1 MQVLI
6 SQTQLS
12 ERIGALGAELTE
24 HYAALDE
31 PIVLVGVLR
40 GSFVFMA
47 DLARAIDRPVEVDFM
62 SASSYGDGTTSS
74 GDVKLKTDLQNSI
87 QGRHVLVVEDIV
99 DTGHTL
105 AKLRSILVS
114 RQPAS
119 LKFVSLLDKP
129 SRRENSESADWVG
142 FTIEDLF
149 VVGYGLDEAGL
160 NRNLPYVGVKGSD
173 S

>member
-6 SQTQLS
+6 SEAQLS
-12 ERIGALGAELTE
+12 ERIQALGAELTA
-24 HYAALDE
+24 HYAAIDE

-47 DLARAIDRPVEVDFM
+47 DLARAMDRPLEVDFM
-62 SASSYGDGTTSS
+62 SASSYGDGTVSS

-87 QGRHVLVVEDIV
+87 EGRHVLVVEDIV

-105 AKLRSILVS
+105 AKLRSRLQA

-119 LKFVSLLDKP
+119 LRFVSLLDKP
-129 SRRENSESADWVG
+129 SRRENSEAADWIG

-160 NRNLPYVGVKGSD
+160 NRNLPYVGVKSGD
-173 S
+173 

>member
-6 SQTQLS
+6 SETQLS
-12 ERIGALGAELTE
+12 ERVAALGEELTQ
-24 HYAALDE
+24 HYADVDE
-31 PIVLVGVLR
+31 AIVLVGVLR

-47 DLARAIDRPVEVDFM
+47 DLARAMDRPLEADFM
-62 SASSYGDGTTSS
+62 SASSYGDGTVSS
-74 GDVKLKTDLQNSI
+74 GQVKLKTDLQNSI
-87 QGRHVLVVEDIV
+87 EGRHVLVVEDIV

-105 AKLRSILVS
+105 AKLRSILSS

-119 LKFVSLLDKP
+119 LRFVSLLDKP
-129 SRRENSESADWVG
+129 SRRENSEAADWTG

-160 NRNLPYVGVKGSD
+160 NRNLPYVGVKNSD
-173 S
+173 

>member
-6 SQTQLS
+6 SEAQLT
-12 ERIGALGAELTE
+12 ERIQTLGVEVSA
-24 HYAALDE
+24 HYASVEE
-31 PIVLVGVLR
+31 PLVLVGVLR

-47 DLARAIDRPVEVDFM
+47 DLARAMDRPLEVDFI
-62 SASSYGDGTTSS
+62 SASSYGDGMVSS
-74 GDVKLKTDLQNSI
+74 GDVRLKTDLQNPI
-87 QGRHVLVVEDIV
+87 EGRHVVVVEDIV

-105 AKLRSILVS
+105 AKLRSILQS

-119 LKFVSLLDKP
+119 LRFVSLLDKP
-129 SRRENSESADWVG
+129 SRRENNEAADWVG

-160 NRNLPYVGVKGSD
+160 KRNLPYVGVKGSD
-173 S
+173 

>member
-6 SQTQLS
+6 SAAELQ
-12 ERIGALGAELTE
+12 ERIQALGETLRA
-24 HYAALDE
+24 HYADVDD
-31 PIVLVGVLR
+31 PIVVVGVLR
-40 GSFVFMA
+40 GSFIFMA
-47 DLARAIDRPVEVDFM
+47 DLVRALDRPLRVDFL
-62 SASSYGDGTTSS
+62 SASSYGDATVSS
-74 GDVKLKTDLQNSI
+74 GEVKLKTDLRDPIEGQ
-87 QGRHVLVVEDIV
+87 HVLVVEDIV

-105 AKLRSILVS
+105 AKLRGVLTA

-129 SRRENSESADWVG
+129 SRRENEEAADWIG

-160 NRNLPYVGVKGSD
+160 SRNLPFVGVKTT
-173 S
+173 

>member
-6 SQTQLS
+6 SEAQLS
-12 ERIGALGAELTE
+12 ERIQALGAELTA
-24 HYAALDE
+24 HYAAIDE

-47 DLARAIDRPVEVDFM
+47 DLARAMDRPLEVDFM
-62 SASSYGDGTTSS
+62 SASSYGDGTVSS

-87 QGRHVLVVEDIV
+87 EGRHVLVVEDIV

-105 AKLRSILVS
+105 AKLRSILEA

-119 LKFVSLLDKP
+119 LRFVSLLDKP
-129 SRRENSESADWVG
+129 SRRENSEAADWIG

-160 NRNLPYVGVKGSD
+160 NRNLPYVGVKSSD
-173 S
+173 

>member
-99 DTGHTL
+99 DTGYTL

-160 NRNLPYVGVKGSD
+160 NRNLPYVGVKSSD

>member
-6 SQTQLS
+6 SEAQLTERVQT
-12 ERIGALGAELTE
+12 LGVEVSE
-24 HYAALDE
+24 HYAGVEE
-31 PIVLVGVLR
+31 PLVLVGVLR

-47 DLARAIDRPVEVDFM
+47 DLARAMDRPLEVDFM
-62 SASSYGDGTTSS
+62 SASSYGDGVLSS

-87 QGRHVLVVEDIV
+87 EGRHVVVVEDIV

-105 AKLRSILVS
+105 AKLRSILES

-119 LKFVSLLDKP
+119 LRFVSLLDKP
-129 SRRENSESADWVG
+129 SRRENNEAADWVG
-142 FTIEDLF
+142 FTIEDHF

-173 S
+173 